1 MDWDPNELTAEQ
13 RQEVADSYKKH
24 MLYGVLWIAGGA
36 IVTVLTISSGRGGI
50 IAWGAM
56 LFGAF
61 DFFRGLNGWMKY
73 K

>member
-13 RQEVADSYKKH
+13 REEVAAAYRKH
-24 MLYGVLWIAGGA
+24 MIYGVLWIAGGA
-36 IVTVLTISSGRGGI
+36 IVTVATISAGKGGI

-61 DFFRGLNGWMKY
+61 DFFRGFSGWMKY